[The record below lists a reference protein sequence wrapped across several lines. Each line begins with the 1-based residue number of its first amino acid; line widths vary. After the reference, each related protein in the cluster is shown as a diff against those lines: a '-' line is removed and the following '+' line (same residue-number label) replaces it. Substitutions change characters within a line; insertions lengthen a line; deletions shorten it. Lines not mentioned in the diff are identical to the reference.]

1 MTRTEA
7 DKLRQLADLM
17 EHACKC
23 YEIIEHVCPIH
34 DHIIPQCGQCHM
46 SAGGACKLRWFIA
59 ASKKLLGFI
68 ESSAAAKEI
77 EFRTKHRELKP
88 IRKLFLGVGDV
99 KG

>member
-17 EHACKC
+17 EHACRC
-23 YEIIEHVCPIH
+23 AEIVETVCPIH
-34 DHIIPQCGQCHM
+34 DHIIRQCGVCHM
-46 SAGGACKLRWFIA
+46 SAGGACKLRWFID
-59 ASKKLLGFI
+59 ASKKLLGFLDG
-68 ESSAAAKEI
+68 STAAKEI
-77 EFRTKHRELKP
+77 ELRTKPKELKP